1 MLFELHVISILTN
14 IPLLGIRKWEKQQQ
28 QQQR

>member
-1 MLFELHVISILTN
+1 MLFKLHVITILKN

-28 QQQR
+28 QQR